1 MFGIANRQRTEQQ
14 GKDPFSLFWSF
25 PEMPRGLGTQIPLTL
40 SGMLARTRGDARPA
54 NIRGA
59 QAVVFGLAQLC
70 RPLLRRLATYSAR
83 PRASL
88 PACIPLGYSAAD
100 AMLRCW
106 TPPRF
111 FREQAAGFGPRS
123 SLVEGWA
130 SKAAPD
136 GKEKKIRVW
145 VRVFQIEGFT
155 SHI

>member
-1 MFGIANRQRTEQQ
+1 MSGIANRQRTEQQ

-40 SGMLARTRGDARPA
+40 SGMLVRTRGDARPA

-70 RPLLRRLATYSAR
+70 RPLLRRLATYSAQ

-100 AMLRCW
+100 AMLN
-106 TPPRF
+106 TAEIFPRTSG
-111 FREQAAGFGPRS
+111 RIR
-123 SLVEGWA
+123 
-130 SKAAPD
+130 APLIPGRGL
-136 GKEKKIRVW
+136 GK
-145 VRVFQIEGFT
+145 QSCT
-155 SHI
+155 